1 MSNEQLDKLTEVCSV
16 CGTRH
21 LDYHRSKFTHI
32 WQDGEYHPIPYGRE
46 VEKQCH
52 TCKDPVYH
60 KEPHW
65 CVDRYPKG
73 FK

>member
-32 WQDGEYHPIPYGRE
+32 WQDGEYHPIPYGGKRDTTS
-46 VEKQCH
+46 VLH
-52 TCKDPVYH
+52 L
-60 KEPHW
+60 
-65 CVDRYPKG
+65 
-73 FK
+73 